1 MRNFVYKVFSMNFEV
16 LEYVMMVKW
25 MVGKSDIDDHVC
37 GDIRI
42 AWIAWPKDGIHIVR
56 MVWRIKRWE
65 MSWEFSVEMSNQ
77 GAEDE
82 IVVLSHGIS
91 GSGIVQRNDQDPPSG
106 TLYVIVGSGCS

>member
-1 MRNFVYKVFSMNFEV
+1 MRNLVYKVFSMNFEV

-25 MVGKSDIDDHVC
+25 MVGKSDIDHVC
-37 GDIRI
+37 VMYVC
-42 AWIAWPKDGIHIVR
+42 IAWPKDGIRTVR

-82 IVVLSHGIS
+82 IVILSHGIS
-91 GSGIVQRNDQDPPSG
+91 GSGTVQRNDQDPPSG
-106 TLYVIVGSGCS
+106 TLYL

>member
-1 MRNFVYKVFSMNFEV
+1 
-16 LEYVMMVKW
+16 
-25 MVGKSDIDDHVC
+25 
-37 GDIRI
+37 
-42 AWIAWPKDGIHIVR
+42 
-56 MVWRIKRWE
+56 

-106 TLYVIVGSGCS
+106 TLYVCMSW